1 MTDHIKYQKIDLP
14 VDYAKS
20 FLELSKTEI
29 KDYFDWF
36 LKIKNERKELL
47 CDYLFSDKEICLCE
61 SNLRTIESFLIEIF
75 GTDKQNKKLNSQ
87 RQAYNDLESFIKI
100 ENGKLN
106 NYAVSICY
114 DIGIYTGEL
123 IIHLDK
129 EIRWVIETNKKY
141 ADYGQ
146 PILMKKGCK
155 LTLNP
160 FRVAKNIAARI
171 ADKTNKED
179 VLQDTFSAWKRGFE
193 VG

>member
-87 RQAYNDLESFIKI
+87 RQADTNL
-100 ENGKLN
+100 LN
-106 NYAVSICY
+106 
-114 DIGIYTGEL
+114 
-123 IIHLDK
+123 
-129 EIRWVIETNKKY
+129 ETSARVKY
-141 ADYGQ
+141 
-146 PILMKKGCK
+146 LC
-155 LTLNP
+155 L
-160 FRVAKNIAARI
+160 
-171 ADKTNKED
+171 
-179 VLQDTFSAWKRGFE
+179 S
-193 VG
+193 